1 MTVLYVDPEGRVH
14 SGRLEG
20 EGESVLLT
28 TRSGRGL
35 EPGDV
40 AAILAPRTPT
50 NSERAAFNRA
60 AAAGYRVER
69 R

>member
-14 SGRLEG
+14 SGRLEA
-20 EGESVLLT
+20 EGESSLLT
-28 TRSGRGL
+28 TRSGRSL
-35 EPGDV
+35 EPREV
-40 AAILAPRTPT
+40 AAIVAPRTPT
-50 NSERAAFNRA
+50 NSERTAFHRA